1 MSERQSASKV
11 FPPRK
16 ASIRGFSAK
25 VNTEMSR
32 NLARIVTK
40 QLGAI
45 AVLLVVSPFMASG
58 QAKPL
63 RTGLVQIARPAGSEP
78 FDVTTS
84 IKAALQNLGK
94 AGGTIEFTTT
104 GIYNV
109 TSTISLDGIQAL
121 RIRCAVGDSHAAAD
135 HQVIDLIY
143 TQKTGSLF
151 AARGVRS
158 LEIDHC
164 NLAYS
169 NSNYTGRL
177 IDLSG
182 GSPQGDT
189 TEVYLHDNRL
199 GGLSTTDNRAAA
211 LIYLQSSDHITI
223 ERNFLTGAQTG
234 ILGPSNAIIAANMI
248 MIRGNYFTGP
258 FGDVAIRAG
267 GTTWSISGN
276 VFEPRSKDICGAFD
290 TTSVGVSA
298 LSFQSNWIGD
308 GHYGTCVAASKGP
321 ILGAEITGNE
331 IEGALVGISL
341 GISDGVSI
349 TGNHFEVVK
358 LAVDASS
365 ATNVNIVANSFS
377 KSVAIPNLVRMPVAN

>member
-1 MSERQSASKV
+1 MSW
-11 FPPRK
+11 
-16 ASIRGFSAK
+16 SI
-25 VNTEMSR
+25 VDHNM
-32 NLARIVTK
+32 ARILKK
-40 QLGAI
+40 QLCAI
-45 AVLLVVSPFMASG
+45 AVLLAVSPYLASG
-58 QAKPL
+58 QNKPL
-63 RTGLVQIARPAGSEP
+63 RTGVVQIARPAGSQP
-78 FDVTTS
+78 FDATAS
-84 IKAALQNLGK
+84 INAALQNLGRG
-94 AGGTIEFTTT
+94 GGTIEFTTA

-109 TSTISLDGIQAL
+109 TSTITLDGIQAL
-121 RIRCAVGDSHAAAD
+121 RIRCAAGASHAAAD

-143 TQKTGSLF
+143 TQNTGSLF
-151 AARGVRS
+151 AAHGVRS

-169 NSNYTGRL
+169 HSNYTGRL

-182 GSPQGDT
+182 GPPQGDT
-189 TEVYLHDNRL
+189 SEVYLHDNRL
-199 GGLSTTDNRAAA
+199 GGLSTAGNGAAA

-223 ERNFLTGAQTG
+223 ERNFLMRAQTG
-234 ILGPSNAIIAANMI
+234 ILGPSNTVIAANMVA
-248 MIRGNYFTGP
+248 IRGNYFTGS

-267 GTTWSISGN
+267 GTTWLVSGN

-321 ILGAEITGNE
+321 IMGAEITGNE

-341 GISDGVSI
+341 GVSDGVSI
-349 TGNHFEVVK
+349 TGNHFEILK

-377 KSVAIPNLVRMPVAN
+377 KSVAIPSLMRTSAAN